1 MKSDIE
7 IAREANMQPIQTVA
21 EKLDITAD
29 ELDLYGKYKAKL
41 TDELWERIKD
51 RPDGKLVLVTA
62 INPTPAG
69 EGKTTTTVGLGQAMD
84 KIGKKA
90 IIALREPSLGPVS
103 YTHLSALAAKYSIMI
118 GFGYITMLDEF
129 GRNHF
134 CFVDENGSVLA
145 DYEKIHPFTHGG
157 ETKAYR
163 GGGEICHISMDEMRL
178 GMAVC
183 YDLRFP
189 EMFQQMPLDTNV
201 IFLIANW
208 PESRIKQWYSLL
220 TARAIEMSSYV
231 VGVNRTGEGDG
242 IQYTKSSA
250 AYAPDGSMISPDS
263 KKWNDYVTLD
273 FSEEDRK
280 SVV

>member
-1 MKSDIE
+1 M
-7 IAREANMQPIQTVA
+7 
-21 EKLDITAD
+21 
-29 ELDLYGKYKAKL
+29 
-41 TDELWERIKD
+41 
-51 RPDGKLVLVTA
+51 
-62 INPTPAG
+62 
-69 EGKTTTTVGLGQAMD
+69 
-84 KIGKKA
+84 
-90 IIALREPSLGPVS
+90 
-103 YTHLSALAAKYSIMI
+103 
-118 GFGYITMLDEF
+118 
-129 GRNHF
+129 
-134 CFVDENGSVLA
+134 LA

-163 GGGEICHISMDEMRL
+163 GGSEICHISVDEMHL

-208 PESRIKQWYSLL
+208 PESRIKQWHSLL

-231 VGVNRTGEGDG
+231 VGVNRTGGGDG

-250 AYAPDGSMISPDS
+250 AYAPDGSMISLDS

-273 FSEEDRK
+273 FSKEVFQKTIFSRSDRRPEIYQG
-280 SVV
+280 

>member
-1 MKSDIE
+1 MTKKIALTNMDIVWE
-7 IAREANMQPIQTVA
+7 DKEANKFQCEEMIKEA
-21 EKLDITAD
+21 AD
-29 ELDLYGKYKAKL
+29 EHADIILFPEMTL
-41 TDELWERIKD
+41 TGFSLRVKEMADYHEE
-51 RPDGKLVLVTA
+51 T
-62 INPTPAG
+62 
-69 EGKTTTTVGLGQAMD
+69 
-84 KIGKKA
+84 
-90 IIALREPSLGPVS
+90 IA
-103 YTHLSALAAKYSIMI
+103 YFSALAAKYSIMI
-118 GFGYITMLDEF
+118 GFGYITMPDEF

-157 ETKAYR
+157 ETRVYQ
-163 GGGEICHISMDEMRL
+163 GGGEICHISVDEMHL

-208 PESRIKQWYSLL
+208 PESRIKQWHSLL

-231 VGVNRTGEGDG
+231 VGINRTGEGDG

-273 FSEEDRK
+273 FSKEVFQKTIFSRSDRRPEIYQG
-280 SVV
+280 

>member
-1 MKSDIE
+1 MSKKIALTNMDIVWE
-7 IAREANMQPIQTVA
+7 DKEANKFQCEEMIQEA
-21 EKLDITAD
+21 AD
-29 ELDLYGKYKAKL
+29 EHADIILFPEMTL
-41 TDELWERIKD
+41 TGFSLRVKEMADYHEE
-51 RPDGKLVLVTA
+51 T
-62 INPTPAG
+62 
-69 EGKTTTTVGLGQAMD
+69 
-84 KIGKKA
+84 
-90 IIALREPSLGPVS
+90 IA
-103 YTHLSALAAKYSIMI
+103 YFSALAAKYSIMI
-118 GFGYITMLDEF
+118 GFGYITMPDEF

-163 GGGEICHISMDEMRL
+163 GGSEICDISVDEMHL

-208 PESRIKQWYSLL
+208 PESRIRQWYSLL

-273 FSEEDRK
+273 FSEEVFQKTILSRSDRRPEIYQG
-280 SVV
+280 

>member
-1 MKSDIE
+1 MSKKIALTNMDIVWE
-7 IAREANMQPIQTVA
+7 DKEANKFQCEEMIKEA
-21 EKLDITAD
+21 AD
-29 ELDLYGKYKAKL
+29 EHADIILFPEMTL
-41 TDELWERIKD
+41 TGFSLRVKEMADYHEE
-51 RPDGKLVLVTA
+51 T
-62 INPTPAG
+62 
-69 EGKTTTTVGLGQAMD
+69 
-84 KIGKKA
+84 
-90 IIALREPSLGPVS
+90 IA
-103 YTHLSALAAKYSIMI
+103 YFSALAAKYSIMI
-118 GFGYITMLDEF
+118 GFGYITMPDEF

-145 DYEKIHPFTHGG
+145 DYEKIHPFAHGG

-163 GGGEICHISMDEMRL
+163 GGGEICHISVDEMHL

-208 PESRIKQWYSLL
+208 PESRIRQWYSLL

-273 FSEEDRK
+273 FSKEVFQKTIFSRSDRRPEIYQG
-280 SVV
+280 

>member
-1 MKSDIE
+1 MSKKIALTNMDIVWE
-7 IAREANMQPIQTVA
+7 DKEANKFQCEEMIKEA
-21 EKLDITAD
+21 AD
-29 ELDLYGKYKAKL
+29 EHADIILFPMTL
-41 TDELWERIKD
+41 T
-51 RPDGKLVLVTA
+51 GFS
-62 INPTPAG
+62 
-69 EGKTTTTVGLGQAMD
+69 
-84 KIGKKA
+84 
-90 IIALREPSLGPVS
+90 LRVKEMADYHEETSA
-103 YTHLSALAAKYSIMI
+103 YFSALAAKYSIMI
-118 GFGYITMLDEF
+118 GFGYITMPDEF

-163 GGGEICHISMDEMRL
+163 GGGEICHISMDEMHL

-208 PESRIKQWYSLL
+208 PESRIRQWYSLL

-273 FSEEDRK
+273 FSKEVFQKTIFSRSDRRPEIYQG
-280 SVV
+280 

>member
-1 MKSDIE
+1 M
-7 IAREANMQPIQTVA
+7 P
-21 EKLDITAD
+21 
-29 ELDLYGKYKAKL
+29 
-41 TDELWERIKD
+41 
-51 RPDGKLVLVTA
+51 
-62 INPTPAG
+62 
-69 EGKTTTTVGLGQAMD
+69 
-84 KIGKKA
+84 
-90 IIALREPSLGPVS
+90 
-103 YTHLSALAAKYSIMI
+103 
-118 GFGYITMLDEF
+118 DEF

-163 GGGEICHISMDEMRL
+163 GGSEICHISVDEMHL

-189 EMFQQMPLDTNV
+189 EMFQQMPIDTNV

-208 PESRIKQWYSLL
+208 PESRIRQWYSLL

-273 FSEEDRK
+273 FSKEVFQKTIFSRSDRRPEFYQG
-280 SVV
+280 

>member
-1 MKSDIE
+1 MSKKIALTNMDIVWE
-7 IAREANMQPIQTVA
+7 DKEANKFQCEEMIKEA
-21 EKLDITAD
+21 AD
-29 ELDLYGKYKAKL
+29 EHADIILFPEMTL
-41 TDELWERIKD
+41 TGFSLRVKEMADYHED
-51 RPDGKLVLVTA
+51 T
-62 INPTPAG
+62 
-69 EGKTTTTVGLGQAMD
+69 
-84 KIGKKA
+84 
-90 IIALREPSLGPVS
+90 IA
-103 YTHLSALAAKYSIMI
+103 YFSALAAKYSIMI
-118 GFGYITMLDEF
+118 GFGYITMPDEF

-163 GGGEICHISMDEMRL
+163 GGSEICHISMDEMHL

-208 PESRIKQWYSLL
+208 PESRIRQWYSLL

-273 FSEEDRK
+273 FSKEVFQKTIFSRSDRRPEIYQG
-280 SVV
+280 

>member
-1 MKSDIE
+1 MSKKIALTNMDIVWE
-7 IAREANMQPIQTVA
+7 DKEANKFQCEEMIKEA
-21 EKLDITAD
+21 AD
-29 ELDLYGKYKAKL
+29 EHADIILFPEMTL
-41 TDELWERIKD
+41 TGFSLRVKEMADYHEE
-51 RPDGKLVLVTA
+51 T
-62 INPTPAG
+62 
-69 EGKTTTTVGLGQAMD
+69 
-84 KIGKKA
+84 
-90 IIALREPSLGPVS
+90 IA
-103 YTHLSALAAKYSIMI
+103 YFSALAAKYSIMI
-118 GFGYITMLDEF
+118 GFGYITMPDEF

-145 DYEKIHPFTHGG
+145 DYEN
-157 ETKAYR
+157 
-163 GGGEICHISMDEMRL
+163 ISVDEMHL

-208 PESRIKQWYSLL
+208 PESRIKQWHSLL

-231 VGVNRTGEGDG
+231 VGINRTGEGDG

-273 FSEEDRK
+273 FSKEVFQKTIFSRSDRRPEIYQG
-280 SVV
+280 